1 MTAVVEPARLRDLVA
16 DVLDLEPGTVTDDDG
31 PATLAEWTS
40 MRHLQLIVT
49 LEEVYQVSF
58 AYEEV
63 RDVPSVGFLRKLLLD
78 KGAAA

>member
-16 DVLDLEPGTVTDDDG
+16 DVLELSPGTVTDEDS
-31 PATLAEWTS
+31 PATRSEWTS
-40 MRHLQLIVT
+40 LRHLQLIVT

-63 RDVPSVGFLRKLLLD
+63 RDVPSVGFLRDVLRR